1 MFPTSLGATDLLP
14 FLNDLAAG
22 FAGDTLADVI
32 TPTLSLFFQEWF
44 KISPTPDLLGDDWRR
59 YMGAVATLVQVKA
72 IAALVGFSLHS
83 QRYVTKDAVVPN
95 PQHMGGAERRCFQVR
110 MAILVRASYKVE
122 CISSRIR
129 KPQFGQRNLL
139 ISSA

>member
-1 MFPTSLGATDLLP
+1 MLSRVYPYLQLIPSSSRPTGPAEFLPILLALTPKTSSAADDHSLTSSGSSVGANSVPAALGATDLLP

-44 KISPTPDLLGDDWRR
+44 KISPTPDLLGDEWRR

-72 IAALVGFSLHS
+72 IAALVGACLPSPG
-83 QRYVTKDAVVPN
+83 YVT
-95 PQHMGGAERRCFQVR
+95 
-110 MAILVRASYKVE
+110 
-122 CISSRIR
+122 
-129 KPQFGQRNLL
+129 
-139 ISSA
+139 